1 MENNFTG
8 SEKQNEYNVFS
19 KGANISLII
28 SIVFIP
34 MQLLTAVIASRISEE
49 TSGIIS
55 ITEIYYNI
63 VVAFFYFGG
72 ETALIKLLSDY
83 SIFTHKVRF
92 IIRYTFI
99 CLLYF
104 LATIFFF
111 HCFGIDLIKLITSSS
126 EKTSI
131 LMYACAIVIIVF
143 NIVNSFVKEQCFFT
157 QYTIGNKIYPMVT
170 FICVI
175 GLFIYPKVDFEELI
189 YFVLIIFMLLSI
201 VYFARILKIRGG
213 KLDQWN
219 TFYMQRFFQF
229 SIYIHSS
236 TIVAFVYDK
245 VDQILVN
252 RFLGLSILGGY
263 YLIIKVINVVK
274 MVPFLFNS
282 VYYPYIC
289 KNVNKDNACNLIN
302 KLMKRNIVAI
312 VPISILLLLNAK
324 LCIRVLFGE
333 LYLKYDYVLLTLLFF
348 LILSIPGQILNNL
361 LFAIGESKTYFYI
374 SLFSVIIQVGT
385 LLGLIQRLGLISIII
400 SKYLSSV
407 LIILLC
413 KFFLNRKGYMII
425 FNNEYYRAI
434 FVGVICVAIGFTQL
448 NYFVSLIISILVTL
462 VYCYVYRKDIKEI
475 FLNKGGASEK

>member
-1 MENNFTG
+1 MENNSIR
-8 SEKQNEYNVFS
+8 SEKRNEYNVFS

-28 SIVFIP
+28 SIIFIP

-49 TSGIIS
+49 TSGVIS

-83 SIFTHKVRF
+83 SVFTHKVKF
-92 IIRYTFI
+92 ILRYTFI

-104 LATIFFF
+104 TATILFFN
-111 HCFGIDLIKLITSSS
+111 CLGIDLIKLITASSK
-126 EKTSI
+126 KTSN
-131 LMYACAIVIIVF
+131 LMYICAVVIIVF

-157 QYTIGNKIYPMVT
+157 QYTIGNKIYPIVT

-175 GLFIYPKVDFEELI
+175 VLLVYPNADFESLI

-201 VYFARILKIRGG
+201 VYFAKILKEKGG
-213 KLDQWN
+213 GLDYSN
-219 TFYMQRFFQF
+219 TFYMQKFFRF

-236 TIVAFVYDK
+236 TIVAFIYDK
-245 VDQILVN
+245 IDQILVN

-289 KNVNKDNACNLIN
+289 KNVSKDNANGLIN
-302 KLMKRNIVAI
+302 KLIKRNIVAI
-312 VPISILLLLNAK
+312 VPVSILLLLNSR
-324 LCIRVLFGE
+324 LCILVLFGE
-333 LYLKYDYVLLTLLFF
+333 IYLKYDYILLTLLFF

-361 LFAIGESKTYFYI
+361 LFAVGESKTYFYI

-385 LLGLIQRLGLISIII
+385 LFSLIQRIGLVSIII
-400 SKYLSSV
+400 SKFLSSI
-407 LIILLC
+407 LIIVLC
-413 KFFLNRKGYMII
+413 KIFLDRKGYRIK
-425 FNNEYYRAI
+425 FNKEYYRAMLIGI
-434 FVGVICVAIGFTQL
+434 FCMVVAFVQL
-448 NYFVSLIISILVTL
+448 NYFISFITSIVITL
-462 VYCYVYRKDIKEI
+462 AYCYRYRYDIKEI
-475 FLNKGGASEK
+475 FLTKGGASEK